1 MMKRHGNSAFSCFGR
16 AERLSRG
23 ACLDENVIV
32 AFLQG
37 KRSRAAALEEHI
49 DFCASCRRLVSEL
62 ARVLDAALRNHLPP
76 DPRSSF

>member
-1 MMKRHGNSAFSCFGR
+1 MMKRLGNSAFSSFGR
-16 AERLSRG
+16 AGRPPRG

-37 KRSRAAALEEHI
+37 KRSRARALEEHI

-62 ARVLDAALRNHLPP
+62 ARILDAALRTHLPP
-76 DPRSSF
+76 DRPPSF